1 MKRIAF
7 ATLAAALAAAA
18 ADFSGTYSIWHGYLS
33 GHNSTGDRSEML
45 GAGAGGESSG
55 IVRTDLIG
63 AAAGAFATNLT
74 DCVGLG
80 YRALR
85 GSSGMSRVVAIGA
98 NALTNSSG
106 MTLATWINGQLYAS
120 AQGGEFW
127 LKANPSTPDT
137 NAPIHYADGVLSLT
151 GTVRV
156 NGGEISG
163 GSGGGS
169 PGADLSGYDLYVDPV
184 SGDDSMDGTTP
195 ATAKR
200 TIDAAYALAT
210 TNDVRICLMP
220 GTHPS
225 PSGDF
230 STKNAYPAYRVHFV
244 APYGP
249 DRTRLDG
256 GGERCFTGCS
266 SLFTSVDGCALG
278 GFVASNVNWHAF
290 FGISFTNCVFAGDL
304 WQSSYNSRTPFE
316 DCLFSDCRMDL
327 ARTLKTDGTNA
338 AQGSAAFFYRCEAE
352 NSVLAVA
359 NTNAPYYF
367 ACGSVFRNC
376 HVWTENASILA
387 GEGQSTLGNAA
398 AFIDST
404 VICPSAGDVYGNVP
418 ATGCLLGIGTNGAAF
433 AWSGA
438 TNSVLTDAATL
449 SAALGGDLR
458 PAVTNWRYRYLGYGS
473 AAERAVRDSMLESI
487 RAALEAAST
496 E

>member
-18 ADFSGTYSIWHGYLS
+18 ADFSGTYSIWHGYQS
-33 GHNSTGDRSEML
+33 GHNATGDRSEML

-55 IVRTDLIG
+55 IVRTDLVG
-63 AAAGAFATNLT
+63 AAAGAFSTNLT
-74 DCVGLG
+74 DCVGVG

-98 NALTNSSG
+98 NALTNRSG
-106 MTLATWINGQLYAS
+106 MSRLTWINGHLYAS
-120 AQGGEFW
+120 AQGNEFW

-137 NAPIHYADGVLSLT
+137 NAPIHYADGVLSLNA
-151 GTVRV
+151 TVRV

-184 SGDDSMDGTTP
+184 SGDDSYDGTSP

-200 TIDAAYALAT
+200 TIDAAYALVS
-210 TNDVRICLMP
+210 TNDARICLMP

-249 DRTRLDG
+249 EKTRLDG
-256 GGERCFTGCS
+256 GGERYFTGCS
-266 SLFTSVDGCALG
+266 SVFTSISGCALG
-278 GFVASNVNWHAF
+278 GFRIINNSHPAF
-290 FGISFTNCVFAGDL
+290 FAVSFTNCVFTGDV
-304 WQSSYNSRTPFE
+304 WQSSAEKAPAFE
-316 DCLFSDCRMDL
+316 HCLFADCRADL
-327 ARTLKTDGTNA
+327 ARTVQADGASQNLA
-338 AQGSAAFFYRCEAE
+338 SSFFVGCEAWD
-352 NSVLAVA
+352 SVFAVA
-359 NTNAPYYF
+359 NTNAPKVF
-367 ACGSVFRNC
+367 AYQTVFRNC
-376 HVWTENASILA
+376 HVWTENASRLA
-387 GEGQSTLGNAA
+387 VAGQSTLGNAA
-398 AFIDST
+398 AFRDST
-404 VICPSAGDVYGNVP
+404 VICPSAGEIFGSVP

-433 AWSGA
+433 AWGGA